1 MLENLQKLIRESNSI
16 PESQKTIFLETIKHL
31 SDEELERLEGIL
43 LKEKASFE
51 KIEKKHEAT
60 SSTTNKKHIE
70 EINLFL
76 KTEKK
81 KAISQESLEEKAN
94 SEKVLDKLNDL

>member
-16 PESQKTIFLETIKHL
+16 PESQKAVFLETIKHL

-43 LKEKASFE
+43 MKEKGDFE
-51 KIEKKHEAT
+51 EIEKKHQSA
-60 SSTTNKKHIE
+60 SSITNKKHIE
-70 EINLFL
+70 EINSLL

-81 KAISQESLEEKAN
+81 KEISRESLEEKAN
-94 SEKVLDKLNDL
+94 SEKVLDQLNDL